1 MALDLTSAV
10 QAGQTLFV
18 DTGYFL
24 ALGIRRDT
32 WHESATLWAR
42 QIQDK
47 QLKLVTTQ
55 AVLFEIGAALS
66 KVALRPLASQL
77 LRGIASDPIFEVL
90 DTDALRYSQ
99 ALDLFEAH
107 TDKDWSLTDCTSFVV
122 MRELGVTHALSAD
135 HHFEQAGFVAL
146 LK

>member
-1 MALDLTSAV
+1 MALVLDSTV
-10 QAGQTLFV
+10 KDGQTLFV

-24 ALGIRRDT
+24 ALVIRQDT
-32 WHESATLWAR
+32 WHLRSVQWAQ
-42 QIQDK
+42 QIQTK
-47 QLKLVTTQ
+47 QLKLITTQ

-66 KVALRPLASQL
+66 KTMRRELASQL

-90 DTDALRYSQ
+90 EMDALRYSQ
-99 ALDLFEAH
+99 ALDLFDAH
-107 TDKDWSLTDCTSFVV
+107 TDKDWSLADCASFCA
-122 MRELGVTHALSAD
+122 MRELGITHALSAD

>member
-1 MALDLTSAV
+1 LSSLSAAV
-10 QAGQTLFV
+10 KSGQTLFV

-24 ALGIRRDT
+24 ALGVSRDT
-32 WHESATLWAR
+32 WHKRATEWAG
-42 QIQDK
+42 QIQTK
-47 QLKLVTTQ
+47 KLKLVTTQ

-66 KVALRPLASQL
+66 RAAFRTLASQM
-77 LRGIASDPIFEVL
+77 LRGIANDPVFEVL
-90 DTDALRYSQ
+90 EMDALRYSQ

-107 TDKDWSLTDCTSFVV
+107 KDKDWSLTDCASFVV
-122 MRELGVTHALSAD
+122 MRELGLTHALSAD

>member
-1 MALDLTSAV
+1 MALGLDSTV
-10 QAGQTLFV
+10 KDGQTLFV

-24 ALGIRRDT
+24 ALVIRQDT
-32 WHESATLWAR
+32 WHQRAAHWAQ
-42 QIQDK
+42 QIQTK

-66 KVALRPLASQL
+66 KALRRELASQL

-90 DTDALRYSQ
+90 EMDALRYSQ
-99 ALDLFEAH
+99 ALDLFDAH
-107 TDKDWSLTDCTSFVV
+107 ADKDWSLTDCASFCA
-122 MRELGVTHALSAD
+122 MRELGITHALSAD
-135 HHFEQAGFVAL
+135 HHFEQAGFVSL